1 MGRQRAHRGTGV
13 VTRRAAE
20 LLLKLAARRWPAE
33 VRDDLRREW
42 AAELHVLAESG
53 RWTTMVGFAASLAV
67 SRAGTPL
74 VDRSMLRGRAG
85 RTVAALLLSPI
96 ACVGIVAAGAM
107 AMFPI
112 YNWLMFRASWAERA
126 QKPIWTTIVIVLAV
140 VLAVFAARWARHT
153 ALAGPLRITLGVV
166 IPVGAAVILFVRIT
180 SPESLAGA
188 VPGLLL
194 WLAGLTL
201 ALWAAASLAVRGRV
215 RIAWWVGVLGA
226 LVAADLAVILA
237 VVDTYPGGIG
247 AGPVIE
253 ARERVD
259 PISAPLWLFACWT
272 DWNFGL
278 PRPIQWEIF
287 LITNRV
293 LAEPMLYLACMPYAL
308 AYTIRAARS
317 APAALVA
324 TSSATGWTYPPSGKP
339 HPGTRTANG

>member
-1 MGRQRAHRGTGV
+1 M
-13 VTRRAAE
+13 TRRAAE

-140 VLAVFAARWARHT
+140 LLAVFAARWARHT

>member
-1 MGRQRAHRGTGV
+1 M

-20 LLLKLAARRWPAE
+20 LLLELAARRWPAE

-42 AAELHVLAESG
+42 AAELHVLAETG

-67 SRAGTPL
+67 SRAGAPL
-74 VDRSMLRGRAG
+74 VDRTLMRGRTG

-96 ACVGIVAAGAM
+96 ACVGIVAVGALV
-107 AMFPI
+107 MFPV
-112 YNWLMFRASWAERA
+112 YNWLMFRAGWAERA
-126 QKPIWTTIVIVLAV
+126 QKPIWTTVVIVLAV

-153 ALAGPLRITLGVV
+153 ALASPLRIALGVV
-166 IPVGAAVILFVRIT
+166 IPVGAAVILFVRVT

-201 ALWAAASLAVRGRV
+201 ALWAAASLAARGRL
-215 RIAWWVGVLGA
+215 RAAWWVGVLGA
-226 LVAADLAVILA
+226 LVAADLAVILP

-293 LAEPMLYLACMPYAL
+293 LVEPMLYLACMPYAL
-308 AYTIRAARS
+308 AYTIRAARF

-324 TSSATGWTYPPSGKP
+324 TPSATGWTSTSSRKP
-339 HPGTRTANG
+339 DPGTRAANG

>member
-1 MGRQRAHRGTGV
+1 M

-20 LLLKLAARRWPAE
+20 LLLELAARRWPAE

-53 RWTTMVGFAASLAV
+53 RRTKMVGFAVSLAV
-67 SRAGTPL
+67 SRAGAPI
-74 VDRSMLRGRAG
+74 VDRTLMRGRAG

-96 ACVGIVAAGAM
+96 ACVGIVLVSAFALM
-107 AMFPI
+107 PI
-112 YNWLMFRASWAERA
+112 ERMVAPSWSERA
-126 QKPIWTTIVIVLAV
+126 QRPLWSAFTIGLALL
-140 VLAVFAARWARHT
+140 LAVFAARWARHT
-153 ALAGPLRITLGVV
+153 ALDGSLRIALGVV
-166 IPVGAAVILFVRIT
+166 LPVGAAVILFMYVT
-180 SPESLAGA
+180 NAESLAGA

-201 ALWAAASLAVRGRV
+201 ALWAAASLAARGHLRA
-215 RIAWWVGVLGA
+215 AWWVGVLGA
-226 LVAADLAVILA
+226 LAAADLAVILA

-247 AGPVIE
+247 AGPTID

-272 DWNFGL
+272 NWNFGL
-278 PRPIQWEIF
+278 PRPIDWEIF

-293 LAEPMLYLACMPYAL
+293 LVEPMLYLACSPYAL

-317 APAALVA
+317 APAETVALAPTPV
-324 TSSATGWTYPPSGKP
+324 
-339 HPGTRTANG
+339 